1 MTTIEERSLGALV
14 SQCFAGGEVRRRELP
29 LTGEQAGL
37 IARRYPAGVS
47 PMGDGWYE
55 VTFQGGM
62 GCEK

>member
-1 MTTIEERSLGALV
+1 M
-14 SQCFAGGEVRRRELP
+14 SQCFAGGEVRRRELR

>member
-1 MTTIEERSLGALV
+1 MTTIEERSLEALV
-14 SQCFAGGEVRRRELP
+14 SQCFAGGEVR

>member
-1 MTTIEERSLGALV
+1 MSTIEERRLDALV
-14 SQCFAGGEVRRRELP
+14 SRCFAGGELRRRELR

-37 IARRYPAGVS
+37 LAGRYPAKVS

-55 VTFQGGM
+55 VLFQGVT